1 MRSTSP
7 NTTFTLRAIRP
18 SVRQERFTMKHI
30 QADTS
35 AQTNRIAARDSDAL
49 SRWDVVNVR
58 TLCEIAEIK
67 GDSMKKIWT
76 DFNGPNPNKL
86 RISNLDMEYFKHS
99 DGEIVIIYTEDIQV
113 EARIMYDDGAEN

>member
-1 MRSTSP
+1 
-7 NTTFTLRAIRP
+7 
-18 SVRQERFTMKHI
+18 MKHI

-35 AQTNRIAARDSDAL
+35 APTNRIAARDSDAL

-86 RISNLDMEYFKHS
+86 RISNL
-99 DGEIVIIYTEDIQV
+99 GEIVIIYTEDIQV